1 MSASSLHSFLTGAGA
16 TAFLVAA
23 VFFVRF
29 WHASR
34 DRLFL
39 LFAIAFGALSLNRVL
54 LALLEPT
61 RESQPYLYLIR
72 LGAFVLIAWAVIDK
86 NKRA

>member
-1 MSASSLHSFLTGAGA
+1 MTAQAIHSFLTGVA
-16 TAFLVAA
+16 TMGFLVATT
-23 VFFVRF
+23 FFVRF
-29 WHASR
+29 WRETR

-39 LFAIAFGALSLNRVL
+39 LFAVAFGALALNRAL
-54 LALLEPT
+54 LAALDPD

-86 NKRA
+86 NRR